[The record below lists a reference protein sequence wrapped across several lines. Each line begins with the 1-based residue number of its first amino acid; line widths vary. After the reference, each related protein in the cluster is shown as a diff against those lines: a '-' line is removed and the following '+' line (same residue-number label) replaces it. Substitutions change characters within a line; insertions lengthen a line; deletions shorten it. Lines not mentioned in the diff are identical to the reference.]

1 MNIVI
6 KVTQEELDELGFN
19 ESDMGCH
26 IIDTLDRG
34 DTDLPGYNVQVD
46 IED

>member
-1 MNIVI
+1 MNIII
-6 KVTQEELDELGFN
+6 KVSQEELDELGFN
-19 ESDMGCH
+19 ANDMECH

-34 DTDLPGYNVQVD
+34 DIDLPGYNVQVD